1 MYPFFGQFFYSDE
14 RLAYK
19 IHCVRW
25 QHHTVHR
32 GIRAYHK
39 NFFAYDF
46 STDMYNL
53 IHILRQEIEI
63 GHILAKKGIKF

>member
-1 MYPFFGQFFYSDE
+1 M
-14 RLAYK
+14 
-19 IHCVRW
+19 
-25 QHHTVHR
+25 HR

-46 STDMYNL
+46 STDMYNS
-53 IHILRQEIEI
+53 IYILRQEIEI

>member
-1 MYPFFGQFFYSDE
+1 MQDA
-14 RLAYK
+14 L
-19 IHCVRW
+19 
-25 QHHTVHR
+25 HR

-46 STDMYNL
+46 STDMYSL

>member
-1 MYPFFGQFFYSDE
+1 MGSGVGVKGLPRGSG
-14 RLAYK
+14 
-19 IHCVRW
+19 
-25 QHHTVHR
+25 HR